1 MSDCIFCR
9 IVNKA
14 IPSRQIYED
23 DQCLAFEDIN
33 PQARVHIL
41 VIPKRHLSSLADVQ
55 ESDVPLIGHLMM
67 ICAKM
72 AKEREIEESGYRV
85 VANTGA
91 EAGQTVFHLHFH
103 VLGGRIFG
111 WPPG

>member
-1 MSDCIFCR
+1 MSDCLFCR
-9 IVNKA
+9 IVNKTV
-14 IPSRQIYED
+14 PSRQLYED
-23 DQCLAFEDIN
+23 DRSLAFEDIN

-72 AKEREIEESGYRV
+72 AKERGIEESGYRV

-103 VLGGRIFG
+103 VLGGRVFE

>member
-9 IVNKA
+9 IVNKS
-14 IPSRQIYED
+14 IPSRQIFED

-33 PQARVHIL
+33 PQAPVHIL
-41 VIPKRHLSSLADVQ
+41 VIPKRHLSSLAEVQ
-55 ESDVPLIGHLMM
+55 ESDVPLIGHLMR
-67 ICAKM
+67 ICSKM

-103 VLGGRIFG
+103 LLGGRIFG